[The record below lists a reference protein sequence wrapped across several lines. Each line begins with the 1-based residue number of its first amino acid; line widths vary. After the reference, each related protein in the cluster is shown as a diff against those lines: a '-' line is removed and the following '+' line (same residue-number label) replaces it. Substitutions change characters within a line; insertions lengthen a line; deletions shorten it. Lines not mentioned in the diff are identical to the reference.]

1 MKKLYTFLVCAIL
14 VTTYSVL
21 QSRGAVR
28 GSRIVHFVALKYKS
42 TTSDAE
48 KVALRANFK
57 ALKKKIPA
65 IVSIESGENNSVEK
79 RNKDFTD
86 AFVIKFKNEKDRDTY
101 LTHPEH
107 VAFKNKNLPLVDDV
121 FVMDFWSK

>member
-48 KVALRANFK
+48 KVALRSNFK
-57 ALKKKIPA
+57 ALKKKIPV

-86 AFVIKFKNEKDRDTY
+86 AFVIKFKNEKDRDAY
-101 LTHPEH
+101 LNHPEH
-107 VAFKNKNLPLVDDV
+107 VAFKNKNLSLVDDV

>member
-1 MKKLYTFLVCAIL
+1 MKKFYTFLVCAIL

-28 GSRIVHFVALKYKS
+28 NSRIVHFVALKYKAS
-42 TTSDAE
+42 TSDIE
-48 KVALRANFK
+48 KESLRENFK
-57 ALKKKIPA
+57 ALKKKIPG
-65 IVSIESGENNSVEK
+65 IVSIESGINNSVEK

-86 AFVIKFKNEKDRDTY
+86 AFVIKFKNEKDRDAY
-101 LTHPEH
+101 LVHKEH
-107 VAFKNKNLPLVDDV
+107 VAFKNKNLPFVDDV

>member
-21 QSRGAVR
+21 QSWGAVR

-42 TTSDAE
+42 STSDAD
-48 KVALRANFK
+48 KIALRSNFK
-57 ALKKKIPA
+57 ALKKKIPG
-65 IVSIESGENNSVEK
+65 IISIESGENNSVEK

-86 AFVIKFKNEKDRDTY
+86 AFLIKFKNEKDRDSY
-101 LTHPEH
+101 LAHPEH

>member
-28 GSRIVHFVALKYKS
+28 GSRIIHFVALKYKS
-42 TTSDAE
+42 STSDAE
-48 KVALRANFK
+48 KIALRSNFR
-57 ALKKKIPA
+57 ALKKKIPG
-65 IVSIESGENNSVEK
+65 IISIESGENNSVEK

-86 AFVIKFKNEKDRDTY
+86 AFVIKFKNEKDRDFY

-107 VAFKNKNLPLVDDV
+107 VAFKNKNLPLIDDV

>member
-42 TTSDAE
+42 STSDAE
-48 KVALRANFK
+48 KTALRSSFK
-57 ALKKKIPA
+57 ALKKKIPG
-65 IVSIESGENNSVEK
+65 IISFESGENNSVEK

-86 AFVIKFKNEKDRDTY
+86 AFVIKFKNEKDRDSY
-101 LTHPEH
+101 LNHPEH

>member
-28 GSRIVHFVALKYKS
+28 GTRIVHFVALKYKS
-42 TTSDAE
+42 STSDAD
-48 KVALRANFK
+48 KTALRSNFK
-57 ALKKKIPA
+57 ALKKKIPG
-65 IVSIESGENNSVEK
+65 IISIESGENNSAEK

-86 AFVIKFKNEKDRDTY
+86 AFIIKFKNEKDRDAY
-101 LTHPEH
+101 LSHPEH

>member
-86 AFVIKFKNEKDRDTY
+86 AFVIKFKNEKDRDNY

>member
-1 MKKLYTFLVCAIL
+1 MRKLYTFLVCAIL

-28 GSRIVHFVALKYKS
+28 GSRIIHFVALKYKS
-42 TTSDAE
+42 STSDAE
-48 KVALRANFK
+48 KIALRSNFR
-57 ALKKKIPA
+57 ALKKKIPG
-65 IVSIESGENNSVEK
+65 IISIESGENNSVEK

-86 AFVIKFKNEKDRDTY
+86 AFVIKFKNEKDRDFY

>member
-1 MKKLYTFLVCAIL
+1 MRKLYTFLVCAVL

-42 TTSDAE
+42 TTTDIDKE
-48 KVALRANFK
+48 ALRSDFK
-57 ALKKKIPA
+57 ALKKKIPG
-65 IVSIESGENNSVEK
+65 IVSIESGINNSVEK

-86 AFVIKFKNEKDRDTY
+86 AFVIKFKNEKDRDSY
-101 LTHPEH
+101 LTHKEH